1 MNIAFVDLVRQYKLY
16 KKEIDKAIQEILNNA
31 SFVQGEKNEEF
42 EKAFAKFC
50 KKKYSIGVNS
60 GTDALLLLL
69 RAHGIGKGDEVIT
82 TAFTY
87 IATAM
92 TASCVG
98 AKPVLVDADP
108 KSYTIDVNKIEENI
122 TKKTKAIIPVHLY
135 GQPADMDPIVAIA
148 KKHNLIIIED
158 CAQAHGSKYKN
169 RILPYY
175 SDGAF
180 SFYPG
185 KNLGAYGDGGG
196 IVTDDKNIKT
206 KIELLRND
214 GSLVKYV
221 HKIIGYKS
229 RLDTLQA
236 AVLLVKLGYLNEFNK
251 KRRVAALKYNKLLSN
266 IEHVLTPVEM
276 DYAYHIYHVYAI
288 QAERRNDLQQFLAK
302 HGIATVIHYP
312 IPIHLQEAYKEF
324 GFKKGDFPV
333 SEKLADSILSLPMF
347 PEITDSEI
355 EYVYDTIRK
364 FYSAR

>member
-1 MNIAFVDLVRQYKLY
+1 MNIAFVDLVRQYKFY
-16 KKEIDKAIQEILNNA
+16 KKEIDATIQEILNNA
-31 SFVQGEKNEEF
+31 SFVQGKKNEEF
-42 EKAFAKFC
+42 EKAFARFC
-50 KKKYSIGVNS
+50 KRKYAVGVNS

-69 RAHGIGKGDEVIT
+69 RAHNIGSGDEVIT
-82 TAFTY
+82 TPFTY

-92 TASCVG
+92 TTTCTG
-98 AKPVLVDADP
+98 AKPVFVDADS
-108 KSYTIDVNKIEENI
+108 KSYTIDPNKIEEKI

-158 CAQAHGSKYKN
+158 CAQAHGSKYKD
-169 RILPYY
+169 RILPYH

-185 KNLGAYGDGGG
+185 KNLGAYGDGGA
-196 IVTDDKNIKT
+196 IVTDEKNLKT

-214 GSLVKYV
+214 GSLVKYI
-221 HKIIGYKS
+221 HKTIGYKS

-236 AVLLVKLGYLNEFNK
+236 AVLLVKLRYLNEFNK
-251 KRRVAALKYNKLLSN
+251 KRRAAALKYNKLLLG
-266 IEHVLTPVEM
+266 IEQVVTPVEM

-288 QAERRNDLQQFLAK
+288 AAKKRNELQKYLAK

-312 IPIHLQEAYKEF
+312 IPIHLQEVYKEF

-333 SEKLADSILSLPMF
+333 SEKLSDSILSLPMF
-347 PEITDSEI
+347 PEIEDREI
-355 EYVYDTIRK
+355 EYICDSIRK
-364 FYSAR
+364 FYTS